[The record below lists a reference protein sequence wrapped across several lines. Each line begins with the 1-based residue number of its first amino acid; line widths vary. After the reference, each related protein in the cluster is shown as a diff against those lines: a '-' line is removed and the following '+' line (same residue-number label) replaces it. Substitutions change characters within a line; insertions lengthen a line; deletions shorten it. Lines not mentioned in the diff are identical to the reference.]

1 MFEEKNLVI
10 SGKINVFLSVKFLN
24 LSVLLFLVPELKII
38 TETCPYVPKSKSRVR
53 DDPSYRMI
61 STPKFSIPT
70 DDSSNY
76 ASGYDPRNKTS
87 LTSSRR
93 IGSETMERNQSL
105 KRQKSITLSEKELKQ
120 TVKPSVFR
128 IVQKTVKTK
137 IMKTLRGIHEF
148 LVSKKDATFHSL
160 YQITII
166 LMKPIHV

>member
-1 MFEEKNLVI
+1 MDTITEFTTPTVI
-10 SGKINVFLSVKFLN
+10 TAKITSPLPKTF
-24 LSVLLFLVPELKII
+24 KII
-38 TETCPYVPKSKSRVR
+38 TPVNVTSGLTPSKALTPR
-53 DDPSYRMI
+53 I